1 MSIRTCSAIHH
12 GWLCVPYQIQLVKL
26 RMTKGV
32 VLFFPYRTAIRS
44 GLTDILLGAILRT
57 CSTRPYAMHG
67 WLCLPCGI
75 ADDKASCLLLF

>member
-1 MSIRTCSAIHH
+1 
-12 GWLCVPYQIQLVKL
+12 
-26 RMTKGV
+26 MTKGV

-44 GLTDILLGAILRT
+44 GLADILLGAILRT
-57 CSTRPYAMHG
+57 GSTRSYAMHG